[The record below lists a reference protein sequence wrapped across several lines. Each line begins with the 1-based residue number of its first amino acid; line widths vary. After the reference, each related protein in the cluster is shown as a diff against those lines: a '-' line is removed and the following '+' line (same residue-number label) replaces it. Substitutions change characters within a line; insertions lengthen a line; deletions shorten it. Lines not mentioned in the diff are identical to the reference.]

1 MANPRG
7 WSFWVFIALLVLLH
21 FLLHLGLGLGPW
33 APDLLTVAV
42 LLAARRLPGAVAAAV
57 GLVLGLFQDALS
69 LLYFGVEA
77 VTQTLLGFG
86 GARTRDFFMGES
98 VLFVAGY
105 LFIGKWIHD
114 VVFYLLSR
122 IGSGA
127 ETVSRLLVQAPLAGM
142 YAAICGL
149 VALFLYRAVTNE
161 R

>member
-21 FLLHLGLGLGPW
+21 FLLHLGLGLAAI

-42 LLAARRLPGAVAAAV
+42 LLGARRLPGAGGAV
-57 GLVLGLFQDALS
+57 LGLSLGLFQDALS

-77 VTQTLLGFG
+77 VTQTLLGYA

-105 LFIGKWIHD
+105 LFIGKWLHD
-114 VVFYLLSR
+114 VVFYMLTR
-122 IGSGA
+122 VGSGT
-127 ETVSRLLVQAPLAGM
+127 ETLSRLLIQAPLAGL